1 MIFRIF
7 GRQSSTRTARFGH
20 LLQQMLVH
28 RGWEPARGREDEA
41 VKLVVHFLDADAPRP
56 YRRRAQATFVV
67 GVVEFARRP
76 ANVLAAAYPLLVRS
90 LSNLLI
96 VLTEEGEQPETYFIT
111 LEQGCYPI
119 GESVDPEGYMER
131 VWARLAPLATAQL
144 VIDNRFERDLPP
156 ELWEG
161 DERTAALSEAGRRL
175 AAWDVLPAPFPLEEL
190 LDARDLR
197 HLKRLFGIGGL
208 SYGNLSVRR
217 DETTFWMSASG
228 VNKADLREIGRDIL
242 LVKGYDEVAN
252 AIVLSVPPHIEPRR
266 VSVDAIE
273 HWMIYRENPEVG
285 AIVHVHAWMEGIPS
299 TEINYPCGTR
309 ELAQEVAKCIRRAP
323 DPSRA
328 VVGLKNHGITVTGL
342 SLEEIFARL
351 EGKLIRQVPM
361 T

>member
-1 MIFRIF
+1 MRFRVF
-7 GRQSSTRTARFGH
+7 GRQSSARMARFGQ
-20 LLQQMLVH
+20 LLQEVLVRH
-28 RGWEPARGREDEA
+28 GWEPVKEGEDEA
-41 VKLVVHFLDADAPRP
+41 VKLVLHFFDADAPRP
-56 YRRRAQATFVV
+56 YRRKAQATFVV
-67 GVVEFARRP
+67 GVVEFSRPP

-96 VLTEEGEQPETYFIT
+96 VLTVEENRPDTYFVT

-119 GESVDPEGYMER
+119 GECPDPEVYMER

-144 VIDNRFERDLPP
+144 VIDNRFEPDLPP

-161 DERTAALSEAGRRL
+161 DERTAALREAGRRL
-175 AAWDVLPAPFPLEEL
+175 AEWDVLPAPFPLEEL
-190 LDARDLR
+190 LDPRDLR
-197 HLKRLFGIGGL
+197 HVKRLFGIGGL
-208 SYGNLSVRR
+208 SYGNLSARR

-242 LVKGYDEVAN
+242 LVKGYDEAAN

-273 HWMIYRENPEVG
+273 HWMIYQENPEVG

-309 ELAQEVAKCIRRAP
+309 ELAQEVARCIRRAP

-328 VVGLKNHGITVTGL
+328 VVGLKNHGITVTGP
-342 SLEEIFARL
+342 SLEDIFARL